1 VEHPC
6 EKCGVSVED
15 GTPFCPGCE
24 APQIRVILPEH
35 TAAQPAVTG
44 LPVQTERS
52 AAPLYTPVAGN
63 KVQWR
68 LALPGSAIAG
78 FLLAMAM
85 LVPFI
90 SPFLLMI
97 FAGGLAA
104 ALYAHRSPLPIRAGQ
119 GARVGALGGLI
130 GFVVLAMLTGLQIAI
145 GGGRVVAELK
155 RAMSDQIARNPD
167 PRVQILM
174 DKMAEPGGL
183 TFILV
188 VGGIVF
194 LLAVLVCTGVG
205 GAIAGAFLGK
215 KRRNIG

>member
-1 VEHPC
+1 MYP
-6 EKCGVSVED
+6 
-15 GTPFCPGCE
+15 
-24 APQIRVILPEH
+24 
-35 TAAQPAVTG
+35 
-44 LPVQTERS
+44 
-52 AAPLYTPVAGN
+52 PVAGN

-68 LALPGSAIAG
+68 LAMPGSAIAG

-85 LVPFI
+85 LIPFV

-119 GARVGALGGLI
+119 GARVGALGGLF
-130 GFVVLAMLTGLQIAI
+130 GFLVLAVLTGVQIAI
-145 GGGRVVAELK
+145 GGGRVLGELK
-155 RAMSDQIARNPD
+155 RAMADQIARNPD

-188 VGGIVF
+188 VGGIIF
-194 LLAVLVCTGVG
+194 LAAVLVCSGLG

-215 KRRNIG
+215 KRKNIG